1 MARKAKSTKPA
12 GATSKAPK
20 KRLHSELEN
29 DDPNQQQTILPPE
42 PCTPTKQ
49 TGGRSGAEVEYSAKK
64 TRKRTSAPTTAP
76 ALRSPGLLSRS
87 SHANTLSSRGLPP
100 KAQKIIR
107 ENEADHQVEN
117 MLCANIPE
125 ILQQARP
132 HDEARSELAV
142 ATSEYICTDLEWRI
156 SKGPNQRVLRLR
168 KRAKGKQPDTATSTT
183 NDDSK
188 LAALLNSM
196 GIAAANEPSAELEGK
211 LAAEFSE
218 FQPWVFLS
226 ASSGKQNE
234 RQSYPWIQHF
244 HLYIAHLVRHY
255 LGSVQYGENPATASP
270 RLLLP
275 YKRTDTKYKGSD
287 DDTRADIG
295 LVSRSVGANV
305 AMVDGSAYYNEV
317 FAVTEVKAS
326 SGPSRAASTADSGI
340 DTSQLDGDTKQ
351 AFKQLFL
358 YSRQVFAEQPDRR
371 FMWGITIC
379 DNHIRACVLTSSG
392 ALASHEMDITTAKGR
407 CDYIQLLVNWCLCD
421 WHQLGFDPSVR
432 YCEDERGNGYWEI
445 DVPQMATGDAGMES
459 AGSRY
464 ETQTYTITGAR
475 VAADHLFGRHTRCF
489 VATPKQSTGNQGEVL
504 IKDSWSYLGRH
515 QIQERSGELGEI
527 AFLTKINQM
536 VDEHPEFAGTV
547 PRLEDGGIVR
557 LDVNGH
563 LAIDSVETVLG
574 DLCRHLPK
582 HSSDYAYT
590 HVRLAMTPV
599 GTRLRELR
607 SVAELVVVISDALQA
622 HKAVLD
628 HCQILHRDISENNIM
643 FTRSGNNIHGM
654 LIDFDN
660 AVDANAARNRS
671 GPVCTGTLPFMS
683 VNNLRKAKVARTAV
697 DDMESI
703 LYLLIW
709 LGVWG
714 ITTEHRKQTRG
725 GHRRVVNWSM
735 DVETAI
741 DSKQLTMSS
750 KSNLDKLLNEFYT
763 PPMSELDSTLQA
775 EDDET
780 IEDYEDLQIIVEE
793 MREAIFDNP
802 NVPGN
807 AKGTTIR
814 VDNTKA
820 PAKTGRRANA
830 SVIKQARRPIA
841 TSKGN
846 KPEPV
851 DSFEERA
858 KPDIAKKIH
867 EDVVGLLKFY
877 ADRIRS
883 TTAF

>member
-1 MARKAKSTKPA
+1 
-12 GATSKAPK
+12 
-20 KRLHSELEN
+20 
-29 DDPNQQQTILPPE
+29 
-42 PCTPTKQ
+42 
-49 TGGRSGAEVEYSAKK
+49 
-64 TRKRTSAPTTAP
+64 
-76 ALRSPGLLSRS
+76 
-87 SHANTLSSRGLPP
+87 
-100 KAQKIIR
+100 
-107 ENEADHQVEN
+107 
-117 MLCANIPE
+117 
-125 ILQQARP
+125 
-132 HDEARSELAV
+132 
-142 ATSEYICTDLEWRI
+142 
-156 SKGPNQRVLRLR
+156 
-168 KRAKGKQPDTATSTT
+168 
-183 NDDSK
+183 
-188 LAALLNSM
+188 
-196 GIAAANEPSAELEGK
+196 
-211 LAAEFSE
+211 
-218 FQPWVFLS
+218 
-226 ASSGKQNE
+226 
-234 RQSYPWIQHF
+234 
-244 HLYIAHLVRHY
+244 
-255 LGSVQYGENPATASP
+255 
-270 RLLLP
+270 
-275 YKRTDTKYKGSD
+275 
-287 DDTRADIG
+287 
-295 LVSRSVGANV
+295 
-305 AMVDGSAYYNEV
+305 
-317 FAVTEVKAS
+317 
-326 SGPSRAASTADSGI
+326 
-340 DTSQLDGDTKQ
+340 
-351 AFKQLFL
+351 
-358 YSRQVFAEQPDRR
+358 
-371 FMWGITIC
+371 
-379 DNHIRACVLTSSG
+379 
-392 ALASHEMDITTAKGR
+392 
-407 CDYIQLLVNWCLCD
+407 
-421 WHQLGFDPSVR
+421 
-432 YCEDERGNGYWEI
+432 
-445 DVPQMATGDAGMES
+445 
-459 AGSRY
+459 
-464 ETQTYTITGAR
+464 
-475 VAADHLFGRHTRCF
+475 
-489 VATPKQSTGNQGEVL
+489 
-504 IKDSWSYLGRH
+504 
-515 QIQERSGELGEI
+515 
-527 AFLTKINQM
+527 M

-557 LDVNGH
+557 LDVNGQ

-697 DDMESI
+697 DDMESV

-714 ITTEHRKQTRG
+714 ITTEHRKQT
-725 GHRRVVNWSM
+725 HDKETQLIEWNM
-735 DVETAI
+735 DVGMAI
-741 DSKQLTMSS
+741 RNKRLTMSS
-750 KSNLDKLLNEFYT
+750 KSNLKDLLNDFYT
-763 PPMSELDSTLQA
+763 PPMSELGSTLQA

-802 NVPGN
+802 NVSGN

-867 EDVVGLLKFY
+867 ENVVGLLKSY
-877 ADRIRS
+877 ADLIRS
-883 TTAF
+883 MS

>member
-100 KAQKIIR
+100 KAQKVIR

-142 ATSEYICTDLEWRI
+142 ATSERICADLEWRI
-156 SKGPNQRVLRLR
+156 SKDPNQRVLRLR
-168 KRAKGKQPDTATSTT
+168 KRAKGKQPDTATGAT

-196 GIAAANEPSAELEGK
+196 GIAAANESSAELEGK

-255 LGSVQYGENPATASP
+255 LGSVQYGENSATASP

-326 SGPSRAASTADSGI
+326 SGPLRAASTADSGI

-379 DNHIRACVLTSSG
+379 DNHIRACILTSSG

-464 ETQTYTITGAR
+464 ETQTYTITGAS

-489 VATPKQSTGNQGEVL
+489 VAMPKQSTGNQGKVL

-515 QIQERSGELGEI
+515 QVQERSGELGEI

-714 ITTEHRKQTRG
+714 ITTEHRKQT
-725 GHRRVVNWSM
+725 HDKETQLIEWNM
-735 DVETAI
+735 DVGMAI
-741 DSKQLTMSS
+741 RNKCYAMSS
-750 KSNLDKLLNEFYT
+750 KSNLDILLSEFYT
-763 PPMSELDSTLQA
+763 PPMSELGSTLQA
-775 EDDET
+775 EDNGIVTDYKALKHI
-780 IEDYEDLQIIVEE
+780 IEA
-793 MREAIFDNP
+793 MRKMIFDNP

-814 VDNTKA
+814 VGNTKA
-820 PAKTGRRANA
+820 PAETGHHDNANT
-830 SVIKQARRPIA
+830 VMQAIELILPG
-841 TSKGN
+841 KEN

-858 KPDIAKKIH
+858 DLEIARRIH
-867 EDVVGLLKFY
+867 EDVVRLLRAC
-877 ADRIRS
+877 ADQIRS
-883 TTAF
+883 MS